1 MTDLGNQNK
10 KNEKKN
16 ENKKIIINHC
26 PARELDLEY
35 LQMEHIHNAEDKEH
49 GYQPFA
55 IKHLQNYQ
63 TIVNYS
69 ESENPVP
76 TNFDANK
83 IFPTSSS
90 SR

>member
-1 MTDLGNQNK
+1 MK
-10 KNEKKN
+10 VEF
-16 ENKKIIINHC
+16 KKIDAKNF
-26 PARELDLEY
+26 L
-35 LQMEHIHNAEDKEH
+35 
-49 GYQPFA
+49 F

-90 SR
+90 TKPSAFNMPPRRLVSI